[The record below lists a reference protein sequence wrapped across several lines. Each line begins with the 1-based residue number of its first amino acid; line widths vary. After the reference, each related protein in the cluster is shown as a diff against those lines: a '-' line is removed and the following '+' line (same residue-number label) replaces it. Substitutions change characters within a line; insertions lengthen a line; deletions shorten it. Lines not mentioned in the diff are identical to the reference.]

1 MDAVHPPP
9 SVDLCCAIIRMASFG
24 LWPHMIEAY
33 TAIPQPMIHRIVT
46 DHQTTGRVVQ
56 PPPMIITVQGYA
68 TEVPQGWYGGHP
80 QPMVAPPHFAVHH
93 APPQPETAAQPF
105 GFDQRPSSPI
115 ANHRLFEA
123 TRANIWEVP
132 EEVSHTGTST
142 PRTNPQHPISPPP
155 ELITL
160 PPAAHRPT
168 APSKRDASRKRTIPQ
183 KPYPTS
189 KPVTSTAGASSRPRV
204 APALRRP
211 GSALELRQQLANP
224 PGPFREPHVQILKD
238 LLKRRMP
245 QKPYRT
251 SKPIASTSSASSGPT
266 VAPTVT
272 APPPPA
278 WAPGPTR
285 HLVAASDRTG
295 PKPSTRMYEDLKAA
309 AASGRS
315 AVPRSP
321 RASRNMI
328 VRPAPLARPKDF
340 TAPEPSKIP
349 KSTAPSLNMNDAFE
363 RAGEDDR
370 PLLSPAPSE
379 ESHESAPDVSLDFL
393 DELAASLFRQGEQ
406 EQEEAE
412 EEESE
417 DSDNVDEDE
426 GEGEGEDEDEDEE
439 LKEESEGEQP
449 AEGEE
454 PVKVEE
460 NEEETEA
467 RKYYK
472 EISPDDLA
480 HLRYY
485 VARHPKTKIVVL
497 VNKLRE
503 RGVRASQFQVFR
515 AVRENKIKIRIDP
528 EQRGDRVT
536 REEYAFKVGQFDFR
550 FLVFVAQFNLE
561 VRYGWATPAR
571 KRQGWAKTHFTISFG
586 LSSDGLEASIVKE
599 GQNCPYYENVI
610 DYTMSKTAR
619 DVIIVNKHQVQDEHD
634 LKQVFKRRGGHCL
647 FFPIT
652 CIAYD
657 PVKLVRLWIKQE
669 VKRREDEVGAA
680 VDAVAV
686 RNIIKD
692 ILRSI
697 TKEHAMQ
704 WFRRCHY
711 VG

>member
-46 DHQTTGRVVQ
+46 DHQTTGRVIQ

-68 TEVPQGWYGGHP
+68 NEVPQGWYGGHP
-80 QPMVAPPHFAVHH
+80 QPMVAPPHFATH
-93 APPQPETAAQPF
+93 APPPPEMAPQPI
-105 GFDQRPSSPI
+105 GFDQRTPPPI
-115 ANHRLFEA
+115 ANHRLFNA
-123 TRANIWEVP
+123 TRATIWEVP
-132 EEVSHTGTST
+132 EEAPHTGTST

-160 PPAAHRPT
+160 PPAARRAT
-168 APSKRDASRKRTIPQ
+168 APSKRAASRKRIIPQ

-189 KPVTSTAGASSRPRV
+189 KPVASAAGASSRPRV
-204 APALRRP
+204 APTLRRP
-211 GSALELRQQLANP
+211 GSALELRQHLANP
-224 PGPFREPHVQILKD
+224 PKPFREPHVQILKD
-238 LLKRRMP
+238 RLKRRMP
-245 QKPYRT
+245 QKPYPT

-278 WAPGPTR
+278 WARGPTR
-285 HLVAASDRTG
+285 YFARASEGTL
-295 PKPSTRMYEDLKAA
+295 PKPSTRVYEDLKAA

-315 AVPRSP
+315 AVPRP
-321 RASRNMI
+321 
-328 VRPAPLARPKDF
+328 PYPKP
-340 TAPEPSKIP
+340 TV
-349 KSTAPSLNMNDAFE
+349 PSLNMNDALE
-363 RAGEDDR
+363 RADEGDR

-379 ESHESAPDVSLDFL
+379 GSHESAPDVSLDYL
-393 DELAASLFRQGEQ
+393 DELAASLFRRDADYEDDADEDGDEVPEGEQ
-406 EQEEAE
+406 EE
-412 EEESE
+412 EETE
-417 DSDNVDEDE
+417 DSDDVDEDE
-426 GEGEGEDEDEDEE
+426 NEGEDEGEDEDEE
-439 LKEESEGEQP
+439 LKEESEGEQS
-449 AEGEE
+449 AEGGE
-454 PVKVEE
+454 PVKLEE
-460 NEEETEA
+460 NEEETKV
-467 RKYYK
+467 RKYYTG
-472 EISPDDLA
+472 ISSDDLA

-550 FLVFVAQFNLE
+550 SLVFIAQFNLD
-561 VRYGWATPAR
+561 VRYGWATPGR
-571 KRQGWAKTHFTISFG
+571 KRQGWAQTENFTVSFG

-599 GQNCPYYENVI
+599 GQNCPYYENVV

-619 DVIIVNKHQVQDEHD
+619 DVIILNKHQVHDEHD

-657 PVKLVRLWIKQE
+657 PVKLARLWIKQE

-680 VDAVAV
+680 VDALAV

-697 TKEHAMQ
+697 SKEHARQ